1 MTREEALNH
10 LNLPPSAVKEEIE
23 QAYQRMVRRYP
34 PEFQPEKFR
43 RVDEAYRSLVSLP
56 FLLEKLLAPGVGG
69 EEVNKSLFSFDLPSP
84 QPAVLEEALLEAKK
98 KFKMSYLWPSAD
110 KFPES
115 LNPFSRGAHDMRD
128 SLSPGP
134 NFGREKK

>member
-1 MTREEALNH
+1 MTREEALNQ
-10 LNLPPSAVKEEIE
+10 LNLPPSAGREEIE

-43 RVDEAYRSLVSLP
+43 QVDVAYRSLVSLP
-56 FLLEKLLAPGVGG
+56 FLLEKLLAPGAAD
-69 EEVNKSLFSFDLPSP
+69 EEVDKNLFSFDLPSL

-98 KFKMSYLWPSAD
+98 NFKMSYLWPSSD
-110 KFPES
+110 KSPKS
-115 LNPFSRGAHDMRD
+115 LNSFSRGTYDVRD

-134 NFGREKK
+134 KFGTEKK